1 MARQRQQWLEA
12 REETLRDRLRELPG
26 QKRETFYRRF
36 NEELADPDTYA
47 ALNYLFP
54 AGLHHFYL
62 RRWQRGALNLGVFL
76 TGIALMAIGQVSWGA
91 LVVGAIVLWELP
103 QLFRAQTLV
112 AEYNLALQERLYR
125 ELDEAKRAHPPRTE
139 RVAAAEPR

>member
-1 MARQRQQWLEA
+1 LARQRQQWLEA
-12 REETLRDRLRELPG
+12 REEAFRDRLRELPRK
-26 QKRETFYRRF
+26 KRETFYRRF

-54 AGLHHFYL
+54 AGLHHLYL

-76 TGIALMAIGQVSWGA
+76 AGFGLMVTGQVGWGG
-91 LVVGAIVLWELP
+91 LVIAAVVLWELP

-112 AEYNLALQERLYR
+112 AEYNLAVQERLYQD
-125 ELDEAKRAHPPRTE
+125 LDEAKRPHSPRSE
-139 RVAAAEPR
+139 GLAAVETR

>member
-12 REETLRDRLRELPG
+12 REEALRDRLRELPRK
-26 QKRETFYRRF
+26 KRETFYRRF
-36 NEELADPDTYA
+36 NEQLADPDTYA

-76 TGIALMAIGQVSWGA
+76 AGFGLMATGQVAWGA
-91 LVVGAIVLWELP
+91 LVIAAVALWELP

-112 AEYNLALQERLYR
+112 AEYNLALQERLYQD
-125 ELDEAKRAHPPRTE
+125 LDEAKRAHSPRAE
-139 RVAAAEPR
+139 RLAAVETR